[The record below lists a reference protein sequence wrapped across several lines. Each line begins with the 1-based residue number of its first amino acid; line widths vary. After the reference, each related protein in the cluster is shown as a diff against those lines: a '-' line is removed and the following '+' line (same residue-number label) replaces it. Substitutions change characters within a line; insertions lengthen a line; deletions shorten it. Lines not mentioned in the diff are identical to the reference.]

1 MSHVEALSQQM
12 ELIAE
17 SLRVFIELTTLAI
30 PHIKSHPSFAYKTAP
45 CHWQTKTA
53 SSASYDSTNRQS
65 RSETSP
71 EATTIQSH
79 LLFLNPRKL
88 STMSCSTATSWMVPD
103 NEYYTKTEDYALVGE
118 SARLIRSE
126 IDQANNYVA
135 EPPSRPLYYGEIL
148 HRQRHEPPYEFAC
161 PISHM
166 IYADVDD
173 SNPSHERDM
182 KELQSKEQKLEDAW
196 EHREAKMADAGRA
209 LCIYLGEA
217 WKGRFPPHT
226 AEEAPFLEE
235 AWRRHCPD
243 IAKGERM
250 PPDALQAMFLE
261 WKMGQAF
268 EHFEDMAAHRQTPDS
283 KVLNYIF
290 GAGHEH
296 REQLMHMISGQS
308 FSPTKRPVML
318 LVDIFDSRQ
327 SPTPGV
333 KTGWMIAY
341 SILNQNIIIKPFYSD
356 KDHHPLT
363 SSWSHSIV
371 DNGVSCVST
380 PLDFIKAYHLL
391 AHKIPNTTIHDHIE
405 SGGDLLLKEPLLAF
419 RMLVHSLAAK
429 WVLRHWSGL
438 ISHWCETLEESTALR
453 NSTKDACKKIRK
465 YLDQIPFPVVAKMK
479 PAEVDK
485 KVVVGPFAD
494 LEWTLEE
501 MEDGFRAGAVAA
513 QEIGEEKIAKNVA
526 TLYEKVMEMVKAFNE
541 NPRGDFCAWE
551 MVQRD
556 EVEQVEEKMGNAKLL

>member
-1 MSHVEALSQQM
+1 
-12 ELIAE
+12 
-17 SLRVFIELTTLAI
+17 
-30 PHIKSHPSFAYKTAP
+30 
-45 CHWQTKTA
+45 
-53 SSASYDSTNRQS
+53 
-65 RSETSP
+65 
-71 EATTIQSH
+71 
-79 LLFLNPRKL
+79 
-88 STMSCSTATSWMVPD
+88 MVLD
-103 NEYYTKTEDYALVGE
+103 DEYYTKTEDYALVGE

-135 EPPSRPLYYGEIL
+135 EPLSRPLYYGEIL
-148 HRQRHEPPYEFAC
+148 HLQRHEPPYEFAC

-173 SNPSHERDM
+173 SNPSHERDI

-196 EHREAKMADAGRA
+196 EHKESKMADAGRA

-283 KVLNYIF
+283 KVLNYTF

-296 REQLMHMISGQS
+296 REQLMHMISGQA

-318 LVDIFDSRQ
+318 LVDMFDSRQ

-363 SSWSHSIV
+363 SSWSHPIV

-419 RMLVHSLAAK
+419 RMLVHSLAAR
-429 WVLRHWSGL
+429 WVLRNWPGL
-438 ISHWCETLEESTALR
+438 IGHWCETPEESTALLR
-453 NSTKDACKKIRK
+453 STKDTYKQIRT
-465 YLDQIPFPVVAKMK
+465 YLGQIHYPLVAKTK
-479 PAEVDK
+479 PAEEDK

-501 MEDGFRAGAVAA
+501 MEDCFRAGAVAA

-526 TLYEKVMEMVKAFNE
+526 ALYEKVTEMVKAFNE
-541 NPRGDFCAWE
+541 NPRGDICAWE
-551 MVQRD
+551 VVQRD
-556 EVEQVEEKMGNAKLL
+556 ELEQVEEKLGDVKLS